1 MANRSVERNEAIA
14 EANRVAEKSI
24 TLLRNENDF
33 LPLAKNA
40 RVLFVTIAADDDP
53 IEGASFFTEI
63 LRRQPNAKIVK
74 LDPRSVAEDYQK
86 ALAEAGNFDQ
96 LLLAPFVKRAA
107 AKGTVALPEHQVAF
121 VKKMLALSG
130 KKIGVIAFGNP
141 YMIRQFPEARTYV
154 VAYAIEEVA
163 QIAAVKTLFGE
174 ASFQGKLPIT
184 IPNLFEI
191 GSGILK

>member
-1 MANRSVERNEAIA
+1 
-14 EANRVAEKSI
+14 
-24 TLLRNENDF
+24 
-33 LPLAKNA
+33 
-40 RVLFVTIAADDDP
+40 
-53 IEGASFFTEI
+53 
-63 LRRQPNAKIVK
+63 
-74 LDPRSVAEDYQK
+74 
-86 ALAEAGNFDQ
+86 
-96 LLLAPFVKRAA
+96 
-107 AKGTVALPEHQVAF
+107 
-121 VKKMLALSG
+121 MLALSG